1 MQLDSVRLP
10 IPLCKKIRSYRKK
23 VVLHRR
29 YDSTA
34 NTMTDCLPQKT
45 PWPEWIGRELV
56 RKSNANYYLICAYT
70 LCVALEAWTSN
81 AINVLLLDIAGNI
94 RCSSDETS
102 WIITVYS
109 AGAAIS
115 VVTSHAI
122 CRVIGERLYIIF
134 VALLFAVASAGCAL
148 SMNLPF
154 LLSCRALQGL
164 AAGAFMSRTLVL
176 LVTHFKSDIRM
187 RPMRYYL
194 LILFVIGR
202 VAAPLVAGWLSDLY
216 SWRSFFWI
224 DTFGALLATVI
235 FCIAPR
241 HEKLV
246 PPPSRRK
253 LQFDVLGAALLI
265 IGVVGIQIVLS
276 RGEVDDWLSS
286 PLIFSSLIVG
296 ISAHLLFVLWE
307 MSPRNHTPLVHLRHL
322 WNNHLFAVVLLG
334 VFLGTLFS
342 AVIYATPY
350 YLRLG
355 EDHSAFQ
362 TGYLMAIIGVPM
374 VLLAMVAPRFARM
387 VKSLGGAAVLQMG
400 LAMQIVASILM
411 IVFMSN
417 DTPDVYLIVPQVLS
431 GAFIFFDAV
440 GLALAGF
447 ATTKVRRISNARTLY
462 FGARQ
467 LGNSLGISLGI
478 ILLDRREA
486 FHSQRIFETLFAR
499 NRTVLRGVSDWNAAL
514 GARKIGDAV
523 LHQATILS
531 YQDMFFAIA
540 VVAGITFV
548 LTWMLPAPQQKKV
561 VDAVAQSSEPDGTQ
575 KYLGAEL

>member
-1 MQLDSVRLP
+1 MTHWLQ
-10 IPLCKKIRSYRKK
+10 KIFPS
-23 VVLHRR
+23 
-29 YDSTA
+29 
-34 NTMTDCLPQKT
+34 
-45 PWPEWIGRELV
+45 PEQIGRELV
-56 RKSNANYYLICAYT
+56 RKQNANYYLICAYT
-70 LCVALEAWTSN
+70 LCVALEGWTSN

-122 CRVIGERLYIIF
+122 CRVLGERLYIIF

-148 SMNLPF
+148 STNLPI

-194 LILFVIGR
+194 LILFIVGR
-202 VAAPLVAGWLSDLY
+202 VAAPLVGGWLSDLY

-246 PPPSRRK
+246 PPASRRK

-286 PLIFSSLIVG
+286 PHIVAALVVG
-296 ISAHLLFVLWE
+296 LAAHLFFVLWE

-322 WNNHLFAVVLLG
+322 WNNHLYAVVLLG

-342 AVIYATPY
+342 AVVYATPY

-374 VLLAMVAPRFARM
+374 VLLAIIAPRFATM
-387 VKSLGGAAVLQMG
+387 VKTLGGAKVLQMG
-400 LAMQIVASILM
+400 LVMQIVASVLV
-411 IVFMSN
+411 IVFMSS
-417 DTPDVYLIVPQVLS
+417 DTPDAYLILPQVLT

-486 FHSQRIFETLFAR
+486 FHSQRILETMFER
-499 NRTVLRGVSDWNAAL
+499 NRSALAQLPDWSTAL
-514 GARKIGDAV
+514 GAKQIGDAV
-523 LHQATILS
+523 LRQATILS

-540 VVAGITFV
+540 VVAAITFV
-548 LTWMLPAPQQKKV
+548 VAWLLPGPQRKALPAAALAHHEPE
-561 VDAVAQSSEPDGTQ
+561 DAS
-575 KYLGAEL
+575 KHLGAEAQ

>member
-1 MQLDSVRLP
+1 M
-10 IPLCKKIRSYRKK
+10 IPARTMMTWLQKIF
-23 VVLHRR
+23 
-29 YDSTA
+29 
-34 NTMTDCLPQKT
+34 PPPGQ
-45 PWPEWIGRELV
+45 IGRELV
-56 RKSNANYYLICAYT
+56 RKQNANYYLICAYT
-70 LCVALEAWTSN
+70 LCVALEGWTSN

-122 CRVIGERLYIIF
+122 CRVLGERLYIIF
-134 VALLFAVASAGCAL
+134 VALLFAMASTGCAL

-176 LVTHFKSDIRM
+176 LVTHFKADIRM

-194 LILFVIGR
+194 LILFIVGR
-202 VAAPLVAGWLSDLY
+202 VAAPLVGGWLSDLY

-246 PPPSRRK
+246 PPASRRK
-253 LQFDVLGAALLI
+253 LQFDVLGATLLI

-286 PLIFSSLIVG
+286 PHIVVALVVG
-296 ISAHLLFVLWE
+296 LSAHLFFVLWE

-322 WNNHLFAVVLLG
+322 WNNHLYAVVLLG

-342 AVIYATPY
+342 AIVYATPY

-355 EDHSAFQ
+355 ENHSAFQ

-374 VLLAMVAPRFARM
+374 VLLAMIAPRFAAM
-387 VKSLGGAAVLQMG
+387 VKALGGAKVLQMG
-400 LAMQIVASILM
+400 LVMQIVASVLM
-411 IVFMSN
+411 IVFMSS
-417 DTPDVYLIVPQVLS
+417 DTPDAYLILPQVLMGS
-431 GAFIFFDAV
+431 FIFFDAV

-486 FHSQRIFETLFAR
+486 FHSQRILETMFAR
-499 NRTVLRGVSDWNAAL
+499 SRSALEQLPDWNTAL
-514 GARKIGDAV
+514 GARQIGDAV
-523 LHQATILS
+523 LRQATILS

-540 VVAGITFV
+540 VVAAITFV
-548 LTWMLPAPQQKKV
+548 VAWLLPAPQRKAQP
-561 VDAVAQSSEPDGTQ
+561 AVAVAHSAQESDS
-575 KYLGAEL
+575 KHLGAEA

>member
-1 MQLDSVRLP
+1 MMQG
-10 IPLCKKIRSYRKK
+10 IRAYF
-23 VVLHRR
+23 
-29 YDSTA
+29 
-34 NTMTDCLPQKT
+34 PT
-45 PWPEWIGRELV
+45 PEQIGHGLV
-56 RKSNANYYLICAYT
+56 RKKNANYYLICAYT

-81 AINVLLLDIAGNI
+81 AINVLLIDIAGNI
-94 RCSSDETS
+94 RSSSDETS
-102 WIITVYS
+102 WIISVYS

-122 CRVIGERLYIIF
+122 CRVTGERLYIIF
-134 VALLFAVASAGCAL
+134 AALLFAFSSAGCAL

-176 LVTHFKSDIRM
+176 LVTHFKADIRT
-187 RPMRYYL
+187 RPLRYYL
-194 LILFVIGR
+194 LILFIIGR
-202 VAAPLVAGWLSDLY
+202 VAAPFLGGFLSDLY

-246 PPPSRRK
+246 PPLARRNM
-253 LQFDVLGAALLI
+253 QFDVLGAALLI
-265 IGVVGIQIVLS
+265 VGVIGIQIVLS

-286 PLIFSSLIVG
+286 PLIRCSLIVG
-296 ISAHLLFVLWE
+296 IAAHVLFVLWE
-307 MSPRNHTPLVHLRHL
+307 MSPSNHAPLVQLRHL
-322 WNNHLFAVVLLG
+322 WASSLYAVVLLG

-342 AVIYATPY
+342 AVVYVTPY

-355 EDHSAFQ
+355 EDHSACQ
-362 TGYLMAIIGVPM
+362 TGYLMAIIGIPM
-374 VLLAMVAPRFARM
+374 VLLAIVVPRFAKM
-387 VKSLGGAAVLQMG
+387 VQVLGGATVLQMG
-400 LAMQIVASILM
+400 LAMQIIASVLM
-411 IVFMSN
+411 VVFMSS
-417 DTPDVYLIVPQVLS
+417 DTPDAYLILPQALS

-447 ATTKVRRISNARTLY
+447 ANISVRRISNARTLY

-486 FHSQRIFETLFAR
+486 FHSQRLLETLFER
-499 NRTVLRGVSDWNAAL
+499 NRTTLYHLPSWQTAL
-514 GARKIGDAV
+514 GAKSMGNVI

-531 YQDMFFAIA
+531 YQDMFFVIA
-540 VVAGITFV
+540 VVAGIAFV
-548 LTWMLPAPQQKKV
+548 CAWLLPSPKRQKASATASQASEAPATKKI
-561 VDAVAQSSEPDGTQ
+561 
-575 KYLGAEL
+575 LGAEIQ